1 MYDTETA
8 PQLPPPFYT
17 STYSGRAVHSCCEI
31 TNARGNAEDEKQYLL
46 GPICTG
52 SFHYDSFTYRKGSNY
67 SAKKKNNNN
76 PRRSL
81 ALKLERKKYASVRV
95 APYIDRTLAL

>member
-1 MYDTETA
+1 MYYSKDGSIYDIETA
-8 PQLPPPFYT
+8 PQLPPPLYT

-46 GPICTG
+46 GPIYTG

-67 SAKKKNNNN
+67 SAKKKK
-76 PRRSL
+76 SK
-81 ALKLERKKYASVRV
+81 A
-95 APYIDRTLAL
+95 